1 MTHVSQLM
9 PVLEQFPVELTKV
22 STGRRNKRKLG
33 IEDFSTG
40 LRIARRLFQEH
51 RYPECFDLYEQL
63 AAKNREQS
71 IDLLAE
77 LYDLYQSLP
86 EKEDRYTLYQARLFD
101 FGIGP
106 SDKVLDIGSGN
117 IPFQFATHLADLSP
131 EDDYYGRAGAPFKHV
146 QGKPVHTCNIEDMR
160 EFADK
165 EFDFVYCSHVLEH
178 VKSPESACRE
188 LTRIGRRGYIE
199 TPTRGKDLWLSTA
212 KVSNHLWAV
221 EYLHQKLIFTEYTP
235 EEAEGFQC
243 DLLMKM
249 HLAPQSKREKALTA
263 LIYLKA
269 DLVNTMFVWENSF
282 EYEVRRV
289 RHWTNPC
296 RADLEPETGLAG
308 SRTIPDNRATDFGS
322 IATGSG
328 ASQEVHR
335 LQKKAPQR
343 PIGNQGVCLFLNTYY
358 SRFLEEH
365 YARNPD
371 LASASYSA
379 QKASI
384 QGRFF
389 GDCDFYS
396 RALQIAGWAA
406 EDLIVNC
413 DPLQRAWARENCPE
427 MRAKTSLQIAVEQ
440 IRLVQ
445 PQMVYLQDLNLATSE
460 FLSAVRPHATLIAG
474 QIASPLPQGID
485 LRGLDIIISSFP
497 HFVDRFRS
505 QGKTAYYQPL
515 AFEPRVLENLPV
527 CERKLPVTFVGGL
540 SSAHGRGNT
549 FLQRISELVPID
561 FWGYGVDCLP
571 MESAIR
577 KRHQGEAW
585 GLDMFLLLHRSRI
598 TINRHIDV
606 AENFA
611 NNMRLFEA
619 TGCGALLI
627 TDYKDNLEEL
637 FEIGKEVVAYRSP
650 EECAALIKYYLDRP
664 VEAQQIARAGQ
675 ARTLREHSYQN
686 RMAQT
691 AEFVER
697 HLRRRTESQGFSLP
711 DAKTISYG
719 HTPIQ
724 KSQITDSLVAAWKA
738 PEIPLK
744 QRALVQRELGEMYQG
759 RIPVIF
765 QVLSDCLRPAICSGS
780 TLLEVGCA
788 SGYYYEVLQYLL
800 MKQIDFTG
808 VDYSE
813 ALIQMARDY
822 YPRARFEV
830 ADGASLP
837 FGNGSFLAVVS
848 SGVLLHTPN
857 YQAHIAEAARVAKEY
872 VVAHRTPVCRQRET
886 QYLKKYGYGVEMVEL
901 LFSERE
907 ILSHFTAQGL
917 KLLRQ
922 VEYDSDPAHDAYGV
936 TYLFK
941 KSTGPAL

>member
-9 PVLEQFPVELTKV
+9 PALDQSLTHTPTA
-22 STGRRNKRKLG
+22 SFGRRTKRKLG
-33 IEDFSTG
+33 IQDFSTG

-51 RYPECFDLYEQL
+51 RYLECFDLYEQL
-63 AAKNREQS
+63 AVRNREQS

-86 EKEDRYTLYQARLFD
+86 KREDRYALYQARLFD

-117 IPFQFATHLADLSP
+117 IPFQLATHLADLSP
-131 EDDYYGRAGAPFKHV
+131 EDDHYGRAGAPFKHV

-178 VKSPESACRE
+178 VKNPERACRE
-188 LTRIGRRGYIE
+188 LMRIGRRGYIE
-199 TPTRGKDLWLSTA
+199 TPTRGKDLWLNTA

-296 RADLEPETGLAG
+296 RADLEFETGLAG
-308 SRTIPDNRATDFGS
+308 SRTIP
-322 IATGSG
+322 GSG
-328 ASQEVHR
+328 ATDLCSSAAGSSVSQEVRR

-343 PIGNQGVCLFLNTYY
+343 PIGNQDVCLFLNTYY

-365 YARNPD
+365 YAKNAQ

-379 QKASI
+379 QKVSI
-384 QGRFF
+384 QSRFF

-396 RALQIAGWAA
+396 RALHIAGWAA

-413 DPLQRAWARENCPE
+413 DPLQRAWALENCPE
-427 MRAKTSLQIAVEQ
+427 MGSKASLQIAVEQ
-440 IRLVQ
+440 IRLLQ
-445 PQMVYLQDLNLATSE
+445 PQVVYLQDLNLATSE
-460 FLSAVRPHATLIAG
+460 FLSAVRPYAELMVG

-485 LRGLDIIISSFP
+485 LRGLDIIVSSFP
-497 HFVDRFRS
+497 HFVERFRS
-505 QGKTAYYQPL
+505 QGKAAYYQPL
-515 AFEPRVLENLPV
+515 AFEPRVLENLPP
-527 CERKLPVTFVGGL
+527 CERRLPVTFVGGL
-540 SSAHGRGNT
+540 SSAHGKGQT
-549 FLQRISELVPID
+549 FLQRLSELVPID

-571 MESAIR
+571 VESPIR
-577 KRHQGEAW
+577 KRHRGEAW
-585 GLDMFLLLHRSRI
+585 GLDMFSVLQQSRI

-606 AENFA
+606 AENLA

-627 TDYKDNLEEL
+627 TDYKDNLDEL
-637 FEIGKEVVAYRSP
+637 FEIGKETVAYRSS
-650 EECAALIKYYLDRP
+650 EECAALIKYYLDHP
-664 VEAQQIARAGQ
+664 EEAQQIARAGQ
-675 ARTLREHSYQN
+675 ARTLREHTYQN
-686 RMAQT
+686 RMVQT
-691 AEFVER
+691 AEFLER
-697 HLRRRTESQGFSLP
+697 HLRYRTESKRFSLP

-724 KSQITDSLVAAWKA
+724 KAQITDTLVAAWKD
-738 PEIPLK
+738 PEIPSK

-759 RIPVIF
+759 RIPAIF
-765 QVLSDCLRPAICSGS
+765 QVLSDCLRPVICSGS

-800 MKQIDFTG
+800 KKEIDFTG

-822 YPRARFEV
+822 YPRAKFEV

-837 FGNGSFLAVVS
+837 FGNGNFLAVVS

-857 YQAHIAEAARVAKEY
+857 YKAHIAEAARVAKEY

-907 ILSHFTAQGL
+907 ILSHFSTHGL
-917 KLLRQ
+917 KLVRQ

-941 KSTGPAL
+941 RATGSTL